1 MDREPFV
8 VYVLLFCIPDGVY
21 LYDLATTDCFNL
33 AVVLQESNKRVQSI
47 QNGCKYRNVMR
58 SEAFELA
65 TPLYTAFYC
74 CTSTD

>member
-47 QNGCKYRNVMR
+47 QNGVNIAM
-58 SEAFELA
+58 
-65 TPLYTAFYC
+65 
-74 CTSTD
+74 